1 VRRHV
6 KIEILV
12 CILVILAI
20 LTKIVPMNTTPR
32 TATTINAVSHY
43 LDLRIT
49 STQSRINSLNGDANR
64 WNDRYIRSLLAVL
77 FIGLWTLVCQFFAIQ
92 RTRMVSDAQ
101 SELLHLKDIKAANE
115 SRDSRDK
122 GVQIS
127 EANQRAEEANRRA
140 GTADAEAGRANARAA
155 QLSQDTEALRSQ
167 NLATQRRLL
176 AAEEALEQ
184 EKKMRLELQKSL
196 APRDFSA
203 PDPSNVAVFDAF
215 MEKEQAMKQFA
226 GIEAA
231 IEVIPDLEARRAA
244 GIIEYKI
251 KEAGWVV
258 ASNTFVDATPDGVTL
273 WRPSRNLQPAA
284 NELKSEQAAGALAVF
299 LEALGWQDVKVQT
312 RSVAETGRLYIP
324 PNKVVIQVGFKPNR
338 LFDQNGSRR

>member
-1 VRRHV
+1 M
-6 KIEILV
+6 LV
-12 CILVILAI
+12 YILVILSI
-20 LTKIVPMNTTPR
+20 LTIAIPMNTTPR
-32 TATTINAVSHY
+32 TATTIGAVSDY

-49 STQSRINSLNGDANR
+49 STQSRINSLSGDANR
-64 WNDRYIRSLLAVL
+64 WNDRYARSLLAVL
-77 FIGLWTLVCQFFAIQ
+77 FIGVWTLVCQFVAIQ

-101 SELLHLKDIKAANE
+101 SELLHLKDMKAANE
-115 SRDSRDK
+115 LRDSRDK
-122 GVQIS
+122 DVQVS
-127 EANQRAEEANRRA
+127 EANRRAEEANKRA
-140 GTADAEAGRANARAA
+140 GTADAEAGRAKARAA
-155 QLSQDTEALRSQ
+155 QLSQETEALRSQ
-167 NLATQRRLL
+167 NLATQLRLF

-203 PDPSNVAVFDAF
+203 PDPSNVALFDAF
-215 MEKEQAMKQFA
+215 MEKEHAMKRFA

-244 GIIEYKI
+244 GVIEYKI

-273 WRPSRNLQPAA
+273 WRHSPNLQPTA
-284 NELKSEQAAGALAVF
+284 NEVKSEQAAGALAGF
-299 LEALGWQDVKVQT
+299 LEALGWQGVKVQT
-312 RSVAETGRLYIP
+312 GAMAETGRLYVP